1 MLRVTLS
8 GTLNFQFGAFTVLVV
23 LHSCRG
29 QHRVNC
35 PSQPILATVGE
46 EIILPAYLEPATNAL
61 RKTIEWTR
69 PDLSPRYVHVQRQGV
84 KLTDNHPSYE
94 GRTSLLSDELKL
106 GNISLKLSRVRISD
120 EGPYRCFLP
129 EMKISCI
136 IQLVVGAA
144 SSPDVQM
151 TVVLQC
157 NSTGWYPEPE
167 VFWLDGEGNLLSA
180 RPTETVRGPDD
191 LYTVSSRVTVE
202 KRHSN
207 SFTCRVQQNQTNQIR
222 ETHIHVPDDFFEVQS
237 SSSSTTVGLAV
248 SLAVCILVILILG
261 FVVWKFKTKRNSKH
275 PESQVSGVTEEQ
287 TEVQQLMTYETVQM
301 KDLNKGRVE
310 RKTANVSPAESHVK
324 SSVCTAVGG
333 PAESHV
339 KSSTCSSVGGPAES
353 HVKSRPFIG
362 PQATS
367 SRQDAVSGPAK
378 ILEGFPRVRGR
389 ALVADLQQDPACAYA
404 FVASLQ
410 CVSAHI
416 PGIQCVS
423 AHAASASFQSPFTFV
438 LATNLQSAFP
448 FGPQIAYIFVAGL

>member
-8 GTLNFQFGAFTVLVV
+8 RSLNFQFGAFTVLVV

-29 QHRVNC
+29 QHHVNC

-46 EIILPAYLEPATNAL
+46 DIILPAYLEPATNA
-61 RKTIEWTR
+61 KTIEWTR

-180 RPTETVRGPDD
+180 GPTETVRGPDD

-207 SFTCRVQQNQTNQIR
+207 SFTCRVQQNHINQTR
-222 ETHIHVPDDFFEVQS
+222 EAHIHVPE
-237 SSSSTTVGLAV
+237 
-248 SLAVCILVILILG
+248 
-261 FVVWKFKTKRNSKH
+261 TKRSSKQ
-275 PESQVSGVTEEQ
+275 PEFQVSGVTEEQ
-287 TEVQQLMTYETVQM
+287 TEVVSLTDEVKELTGEKKRSKEEPPKVQTKITEWEKRFNEEKEKKE
-301 KDLNKGRVE
+301 KDVKKLQTEPGGVQE
-310 RKTANVSPAESHVK
+310 ES
-324 SSVCTAVGG
+324 
-333 PAESHV
+333 
-339 KSSTCSSVGGPAES
+339 
-353 HVKSRPFIG
+353 
-362 PQATS
+362 
-367 SRQDAVSGPAK
+367 
-378 ILEGFPRVRGR
+378 
-389 ALVADLQQDPACAYA
+389 
-404 FVASLQ
+404 
-410 CVSAHI
+410 
-416 PGIQCVS
+416 
-423 AHAASASFQSPFTFV
+423 
-438 LATNLQSAFP
+438 
-448 FGPQIAYIFVAGL
+448 

>member
-8 GTLNFQFGAFTVLVV
+8 RSLNFQFGAFTVLVV

-29 QHRVNC
+29 QHHVNC

-46 EIILPAYLEPATNAL
+46 DIILPAYLEPATNA
-61 RKTIEWTR
+61 KTIEWTR

-180 RPTETVRGPDD
+180 GPTETVRGPDD

-207 SFTCRVQQNQTNQIR
+207 SFTCRVQQNHINQTR
-222 ETHIHVPDDFFEVQS
+222 EAHIHVPDDFFEVQS

-261 FVVWKFKTKRNSKH
+261 FVVWKFKTKRSSKQ
-275 PESQVSGVTEEQ
+275 PEFQVSGVTEEQ
-287 TEVQQLMTYETVQM
+287 TEVQQLMTHETVQM
-301 KDLNKGRVE
+301 KDLNKGRGE
-310 RKTANVSPAESHVK
+310 RKTANVVSLTDEVKELTGEKKRSKEEPPKVQTKITEWEKRFNEEKEKKEKDVKKLQTEPGGVQEES
-324 SSVCTAVGG
+324 
-333 PAESHV
+333 
-339 KSSTCSSVGGPAES
+339 
-353 HVKSRPFIG
+353 
-362 PQATS
+362 
-367 SRQDAVSGPAK
+367 
-378 ILEGFPRVRGR
+378 
-389 ALVADLQQDPACAYA
+389 
-404 FVASLQ
+404 
-410 CVSAHI
+410 
-416 PGIQCVS
+416 
-423 AHAASASFQSPFTFV
+423 
-438 LATNLQSAFP
+438 
-448 FGPQIAYIFVAGL
+448 